1 MSKNKHKNDY
11 ICDDR
16 ENSREIA
23 EFIISM
29 TDDEFD
35 EYMIKNFGRTVPREE
50 IYGE

>member
-1 MSKNKHKNDY
+1 MSKNRYENDY

-16 ENSREIA
+16 EDIREST
-23 EFIISM
+23 ELIISM